1 MSPAKIM
8 AAAIAAALVC
18 AAPAFAADG
27 PPGFAI
33 TGVRVF
39 DGDKVLPKATV
50 VVQAGKVTAIGAA
63 VKPPAGVK
71 LIDGAGKTLLPGLID
86 AHTHTF
92 GDARPNALR
101 FGVTTE
107 LDMFTYPGGLRAQ
120 LQQRDG
126 MGATKSADLF
136 SAGVLA
142 TAPKGHGTEYGFP
155 IPTLTTP
162 AEAEAWVTAR
172 LAEGSDYI
180 KLVYEPHME
189 GRRDIP
195 SLDKV
200 TLKALVDS
208 AHAHGKLA
216 VAHISTLEGARDA
229 IEVGVDG
236 LMHAFADKPGDA
248 AFYRLAA
255 QHRVFV
261 VPTLGVI
268 SGITGSGEGAK
279 LAADPRIAPFLTSA
293 QAGELKTTVRGSPA
307 YKLPVAQGEVAAL
320 RAAKVDILA
329 GTDAGNP
336 TTTHGASL
344 HEEMALLVLAGLTP
358 VEALR
363 AATGTPARRFSLTG
377 RGRIAV
383 GNRGD
388 LVLVEGD
395 PTQDIE
401 ATRAIAAIWKNG
413 YPVDRTPPQA
423 PAGPAAR
430 PLAGLLGDFE
440 AGLGGPET
448 LAWVQTSDAIRGGT
462 SEAKVSRITPGAG
475 ASQGALHAEGVVRPS
490 QFPWAGVQL
499 AFSPTFL
506 QPRDLSGAKTLVFR
520 VRGDAT
526 SGRAMVFDLPTLVPH
541 ERRFPVTREWQEVRI
556 PLADFGA
563 NLQAVAAFVIATGAA
578 SGAFSFDLD
587 DVRLE

>member
-1 MSPAKIM
+1 MVGFRSGLGS
-8 AAAIAAALVC
+8 AAAVASLLLLTGAAKADP
-18 AAPAFAADG
+18 APAFA
-27 PPGFAI
+27 I
-33 TGVRVF
+33 TSVRVF

-50 VVQAGKVTAIGAA
+50 VVQAGKVTAIGASREGSWPA
-63 VKPPAGVK
+63 VKVV
-71 LIDGAGKTLLPGLID
+71 DGAGKTLLPGLID

-92 GDARPNALR
+92 GDARANALR

-126 MGATKSADLF
+126 MGQTKSADLF

-142 TAPKGHGTEYGFP
+142 TPPKGHGTEYGFP

-195 SLDKV
+195 SLDKA

-216 VAHISTLEGARDA
+216 VAHISTLEGSRDA

-255 QHRVFV
+255 QHKVFV

-268 SGITGSGEGAK
+268 SGITGSGEGAM
-279 LAADPRIAPFLTSA
+279 LAADPRIAPFLSSA
-293 QAGELKTTVRGSPA
+293 EAAELKVAVRGSPA
-307 YKLPVAQGEVAAL
+307 YKLAVAQGEVAAL

-344 HEEMALLVLAGLTP
+344 HEEMALLVQAGADP
-358 VEALR
+358 GR
-363 AATGTPARRFSLTG
+363 GPARGDRRDAGAALQPGRPWAHRGRRSGRPGAG
-377 RGRIAV
+377 RGRSDPRHRGHARH
-383 GNRGD
+383 RGD
-388 LVLVEGD
+388 LEERLSRRPSRAPGRRPRRPPRRWAASWATSRPGSAGRR
-395 PTQDIE
+395 PTPGS
-401 ATRAIAAIWKNG
+401 R
-413 YPVDRTPPQA
+413 PPTPSA
-423 PAGPAAR
+423 AGPPR
-430 PLAGLLGDFE
+430 RRSRGSRR
-440 AGLGGPET
+440 GP
-448 LAWVQTSDAIRGGT
+448 
-462 SEAKVSRITPGAG
+462 
-475 ASQGALHAEGVVRPS
+475 
-490 QFPWAGVQL
+490 
-499 AFSPTFL
+499 
-506 QPRDLSGAKTLVFR
+506 
-520 VRGDAT
+520 
-526 SGRAMVFDLPTLVPH
+526 GRARAPCTPRASFGPANSPGPASNSPS
-541 ERRFPVTREWQEVRI
+541 RRASRRRATWPGPRPWFSACGVTRRAAGPWCSTCR
-556 PLADFGA
+556 PWCRTS
-563 NLQAVAAFVIATGAA
+563 AAF
-578 SGAFSFDLD
+578 
-587 DVRLE
+587 R